1 MEFARAVAGPT
12 ISKMLALLGA
22 DVIRVSFDQ
31 IPDTS
36 MGLLDTSTGKR
47 DVCINLNMEEGKA
60 KFRHLLKDADVLVDG
75 FRPGVLERKGFH
87 STVLREVNPSLI
99 YVRENCY
106 GWAGPWAHR
115 SGWQHIAD
123 SVTGL
128 CALQGAFF
136 GLKEPVCPL
145 LRKCN
150 PSHHDV

>member
-36 MGLLDTSTGKR
+36 MGLLDTSMGKR

-75 FRPGVLERKGFH
+75 FRPGVLER
-87 STVLREVNPSLI
+87 
-99 YVRENCY
+99 
-106 GWAGPWAHR
+106 
-115 SGWQHIAD
+115 
-123 SVTGL
+123 
-128 CALQGAFF
+128 
-136 GLKEPVCPL
+136 
-145 LRKCN
+145 
-150 PSHHDV
+150 